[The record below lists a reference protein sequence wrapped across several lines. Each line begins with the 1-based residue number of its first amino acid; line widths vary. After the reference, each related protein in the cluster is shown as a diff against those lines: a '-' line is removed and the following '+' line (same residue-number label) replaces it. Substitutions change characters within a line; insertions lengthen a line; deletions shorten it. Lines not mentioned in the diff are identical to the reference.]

1 MVHKNKKNYNILKLD
16 YMDLDSDH
24 TICYVNQYTFE
35 TEGSAVSDIV
45 GQLYSLGLFYESW
58 GICSSEL

>member
-1 MVHKNKKNYNILKLD
+1 
-16 YMDLDSDH
+16 MDLDSDH
-24 TICYVNQYTFE
+24 TICYVNRYTFE